1 MTFSSSPPAPGNP
14 AFSID
19 TIDRG
24 EVVVIHARGEL
35 DLAADPLLGA
45 TLALA
50 DAAAKPVVVDLT
62 EVTFC
67 GSCVLGQLLA
77 AGRRITGDG
86 RQMLVATSQY
96 MVLRPLTLLQ
106 LDRDITI
113 VPDVETALRRL
124 TRSPIAAVDP
134 ATDTT
139 ASAG

>member
-1 MTFSSSPPAPGNP
+1 MPFSSGLPVPGSP

-19 TIDRG
+19 TVDRG
-24 EVVVIHARGEL
+24 EVVIIHARGEL

-45 TLALA
+45 SLALA

-86 RQMLVATSQY
+86 RQLLVATSQY
-96 MVLRPLTLLQ
+96 VVLRPLTLLQ
-106 LDRDITI
+106 LDRDIKI
-113 VPDVETALRRL
+113 MPDVETAVRRL
-124 TRSPIAAVDP
+124 TRSTAAD
-134 ATDTT
+134 ATPET
-139 ASAG
+139 A

>member
-1 MTFSSSPPAPGNP
+1 M
-14 AFSID
+14 
-19 TIDRG
+19 RG
-24 EVVVIHARGEL
+24 SDEP

-50 DAAAKPVVVDLT
+50 DAAAGPVVVDLT

-67 GSCVLGQLLA
+67 GSCVLGQLPA

-96 MVLRPLTLLQ
+96 VVLRPLTLLG

-113 VPDVETALRRL
+113 VPDVETAVRRL
-124 TRSPIAAVDP
+124 TQSLVAAVDP

-139 ASAG
+139 PEPA

>member
-1 MTFSSSPPAPGNP
+1 M
-14 AFSID
+14 
-19 TIDRG
+19 RG
-24 EVVVIHARGEL
+24 SDEL

-67 GSCVLGQLLA
+67 GSCVLGQLPA

-86 RQMLVATSQY
+86 RQMVVATSQY
-96 MVLRPLTLLQ
+96 VVLRPLTLLG

-113 VPDVETALRRL
+113 VPDVETAVRRL
-124 TRSPIAAVDP
+124 TQSLVAAVDP

-139 ASAG
+139 PDPA